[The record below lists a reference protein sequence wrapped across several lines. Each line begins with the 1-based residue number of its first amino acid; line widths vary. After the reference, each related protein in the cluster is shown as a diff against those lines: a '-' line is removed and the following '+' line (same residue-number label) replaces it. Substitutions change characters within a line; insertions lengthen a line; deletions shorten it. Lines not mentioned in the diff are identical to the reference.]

1 MGAKADPT
9 LNSRGRPLHCGT
21 VTTGPAEEQTVRV
34 GDPRFTLFFP
44 NTHQPPTVRIEG
56 DAAVV
61 GRQRG
66 ALNRGHLELAVVG
79 L

>member
-9 LNSRGRPLHCGT
+9 LNSRGRQLHWAT
-21 VTTGPAEEQTVRV
+21 VSENTVRV
-34 GDPRFTLFFP
+34 DDTRFTFFFP

-56 DAAVV
+56 DAAVG

-66 ALNRGHLELAVVG
+66 ALNRGHLKLAVVG